1 MRLERTSFGRRL
13 GGYADAVKLPE
24 QPVVEGRLLRMVGL
38 TLEAEGLRG
47 AVGSRCKVI
56 NDDSYHP
63 VEVEAEV
70 MGFAGSK
77 VFLMPVGSIAGI
89 APGARVVPLDDS
101 GRLPMGMSMLGRV
114 LDGAG
119 RALDGKGGMKA
130 EDWVPLDGPVI
141 NPLNRDPI
149 SQPLDVGIRSING
162 LLTVGRGQRLG
173 LFAGTG
179 VGKSVLLGMMTRFTK
194 ADIIVVGLIGERG
207 REVKEFIEH
216 ILGEEG
222 LKRSVV
228 VASPADD
235 APLMRLRAAMYCTRI
250 AEYFRDKGKNVLLLM
265 DSLTRFAQAQREI
278 ALAIGEHY
286 PAIDIEASISRV
298 MPQVVDHDH
307 LRQAQKFKQL
317 WSRLSQSR
325 DLISVGA
332 YVAGGDPETDLAIAL
347 QSKLVGFLRQ
357 GLDEST
363 GMAESREQL
372 GSIFAPPSG
381 S

>member
-1 MRLERTSFGRRL
+1 MRLERTSFSKRL
-13 GGYADAVKLPE
+13 GSYAEAIALPA
-24 QPVVEGRLLRMVGL
+24 QPIVEGRLLRMVGL
-38 TLEAEGLRG
+38 TLEAEGLRA
-47 AVGSRCKVI
+47 AVGSRCLVI

-63 VEVEAEV
+63 VQVEAEV

-77 VFLMPVGSIAGI
+77 VFLMPVGSIVGI
-89 APGARVVPLDDS
+89 APGARVVPLDDG

-130 EDWVPLDGPVI
+130 EDWVPMDGPVI

-149 SQPLDVGIRSING
+149 SKPLDVGIRSING

-179 VGKSVLLGMMTRFTK
+179 VGKSVLLGMMTRFTE
-194 ADIIVVGLIGERG
+194 AEIIVVGLIGERG

-235 APLMRLRAAMYCTRI
+235 AP
-250 AEYFRDKGKNVLLLM
+250 
-265 DSLTRFAQAQREI
+265 
-278 ALAIGEHY
+278 
-286 PAIDIEASISRV
+286 
-298 MPQVVDHDH
+298 
-307 LRQAQKFKQL
+307 
-317 WSRLSQSR
+317 
-325 DLISVGA
+325 
-332 YVAGGDPETDLAIAL
+332 
-347 QSKLVGFLRQ
+347 
-357 GLDEST
+357 
-363 GMAESREQL
+363 
-372 GSIFAPPSG
+372 
-381 S
+381 